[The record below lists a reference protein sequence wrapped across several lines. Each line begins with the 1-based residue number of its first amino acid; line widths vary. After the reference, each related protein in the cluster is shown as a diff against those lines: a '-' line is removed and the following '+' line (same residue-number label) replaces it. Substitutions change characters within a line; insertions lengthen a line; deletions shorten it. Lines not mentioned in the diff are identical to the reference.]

1 MIKHGVVMVTLLILT
16 LSLLGVVSASDEI
29 TASDVDLSL
38 NHENTQIEVTNDEYV
53 SVSNF
58 KSSDL
63 NDIKSS
69 CDDIEEDIPIYLN
82 SKNVVE
88 IENRALDSLI
98 GADFLLSSNGAG
110 VEGVVFVS
118 DVELFD
124 NGENNISVPI
134 DVASMEIESDLSDD
148 YYKFGHE
155 ITVSAN
161 EISRFESADGI
172 LVIAEV
178 GENEIDN
185 VAVENVL
192 NGINDAS
199 NGYVTYR
206 KGNLIKLSSME
217 SGLINIAFF
226 IKKGEFLTMVFYKT
240 GDITPIYSNNVGPQ
254 DSVGLWMKLEKFLSD
269 DGAPSSVKSL
279 SNGLS
284 ECVLSSGKSVYHD
297 FAALTLEHSMVQT
310 LLEYNLND
318 DTDLPLDNTG
328 KYIIGVSGDSDDN
341 AFIWYA
347 PDKSA
352 YFGVDSNDNKMIGY
366 NLEDNTFQS
375 RMITVMSYDQT
386 DIKEMVENNL
396 NPDESVMNETF
407 NAAGE
412 LTPNDI
418 RQIGVDAGK
427 KALDYFKSQG
437 IDVDKYYQ
445 NFYVLTSAG
454 HVKVNG
460 LDTYGPQL
468 IEAIDNLIWS
478 LVATICNVLG
488 MDINGGEAA
497 EMYEIGIG
505 TILGFI
511 NGIGSKAQEVWNAGV
526 NIIQGLWD
534 GLKSKVE
541 DIWNWCKDLASSI
554 VSVFTTEFDEH
565 SPSKVFEK
573 IGMNVDMG
581 LANGIANYADAVE
594 SSANRTANSA
604 INSMSRAIATIP
616 DLLDDNIDYEP
627 TIRPIMDLSNI
638 QNGASAIGSMMS
650 GYSITGR
657 YNLPRNNSVNVDVPV
672 SAGSRPVANIT
683 LNAKTINR
691 AEVDYLM
698 NRANNVLLE
707 SAISFKG

>member
-134 DVASMEIESDLSDD
+134 DVASVEIESDLSDD

-161 EISRFESADGI
+161 EISHFESAEGI

-297 FAALTLEHSMVQT
+297 FAALTLELGLVQT

-418 RQIGVDAGK
+418 RQIGVGAGK

-460 LDTYGPQL
+460 LDTYDAIGGIVDVFGYEICKNLISINTPLWKDLVFYFLWVSSADSDNIVSYGLKYVSESGKL
-468 IEAIDNLIWS
+468 IESGEVKRQGDAIAYDLGLYGKHPAPAPKHHTHYPQYVYPYDVCGLSLMGNNMANNTNITNQTNASSPNLS
-478 LVATICNVLG
+478 DVKKL
-488 MDINGGEAA
+488 EP
-497 EMYEIGIG
+497 
-505 TILGFI
+505 
-511 NGIGSKAQEVWNAGV
+511 K
-526 NIIQGLWD
+526 
-534 GLKSKVE
+534 KVE
-541 DIWNWCKDLASSI
+541 KPAGGGSPYNILYNI
-554 VSVFTTEFDEH
+554 V
-565 SPSKVFEK
+565 
-573 IGMNVDMG
+573 
-581 LANGIANYADAVE
+581 
-594 SSANRTANSA
+594 A
-604 INSMSRAIATIP
+604 ILILCVIF
-616 DLLDDNIDYEP
+616 
-627 TIRPIMDLSNI
+627 
-638 QNGASAIGSMMS
+638 GAS
-650 GYSITGR
+650 YSKR
-657 YNLPRNNSVNVDVPV
+657 
-672 SAGSRPVANIT
+672 
-683 LNAKTINR
+683 
-691 AEVDYLM
+691 
-698 NRANNVLLE
+698 
-707 SAISFKG
+707 

>member
-63 NDIKSS
+63 SDIKSS

-124 NGENNISVPI
+124 NGENNISIPI

-161 EISRFESADGI
+161 EISHFESADGI

-445 NFYVLTSAG
+445 NFYILTSAG

-460 LDTYGPQL
+460 LDTYDAIEGIIGVFGYEICKNLISINTPLWKDLVFYFLWVSSADSDNIVSYGLKYVSESGKL
-468 IEAIDNLIWS
+468 IESGEVKRQGDAIAYDLGLYGKHPAPAPKHHTHYPQYVYPYDVCGLSLMGNNMANNTNITNQTNASSPNLS
-478 LVATICNVLG
+478 DVKKL
-488 MDINGGEAA
+488 EP
-497 EMYEIGIG
+497 
-505 TILGFI
+505 
-511 NGIGSKAQEVWNAGV
+511 K
-526 NIIQGLWD
+526 
-534 GLKSKVE
+534 KVE
-541 DIWNWCKDLASSI
+541 KPAGGGSPYNILYNI
-554 VSVFTTEFDEH
+554 V
-565 SPSKVFEK
+565 
-573 IGMNVDMG
+573 
-581 LANGIANYADAVE
+581 
-594 SSANRTANSA
+594 A
-604 INSMSRAIATIP
+604 ILIICV
-616 DLLDDNIDYEP
+616 IF
-627 TIRPIMDLSNI
+627 
-638 QNGASAIGSMMS
+638 GAS
-650 GYSITGR
+650 YSKR
-657 YNLPRNNSVNVDVPV
+657 
-672 SAGSRPVANIT
+672 
-683 LNAKTINR
+683 
-691 AEVDYLM
+691 
-698 NRANNVLLE
+698 
-707 SAISFKG
+707 

>member
-53 SVSNF
+53 SASNF

-63 NDIKSS
+63 RDTLKS

-88 IENRALDSLI
+88 IENGALGSGI
-98 GADFLLSSNGAG
+98 GADYSFFSDYAGAEGIVFDSDIEFLN
-110 VEGVVFVS
+110 
-118 DVELFD
+118 
-124 NGENNISVPI
+124 NGEENNVSIPM
-134 DVASMEIESDLSDD
+134 DVQSMAIGSDLNDD
-148 YYKFGHE
+148 DYKFGHE

-161 EISRFESADGI
+161 EISHFELADEI

-185 VAVENVL
+185 VTVENVL

-199 NGYVTYR
+199 NGYITYR

-254 DSVGLWMKLEKFLSD
+254 DSAGLWMKLEELLSD
-269 DGAPSSVKSL
+269 EDGAPSSAKSL
-279 SNGLS
+279 SDRLS
-284 ECVLSSGKSVYHD
+284 EDVLSSGDNGYHD
-297 FAALTLEHSMVQT
+297 FAALTPEQSIIQN

-352 YFGVDSNDNKMIGY
+352 YFGVDSNDNNMIGF
-366 NLEDNTFQS
+366 NLEDNTFKS

-386 DIKEMVENNL
+386 NIKEMVENNL

-427 KALDYFKSQG
+427 KALDYFKSHG
-437 IDVDKYYQ
+437 IDVDKNYQ

-460 LDTYGPQL
+460 LDTYD
-468 IEAIDNLIWS
+468 AI
-478 LVATICNVLG
+478 
-488 MDINGGEAA
+488 GGIIDVFG
-497 EMYEIGIG
+497 YEICEN
-505 TILGFI
+505 LMSI
-511 NGIGSKAQEVWNAGV
+511 NTP
-526 NIIQGLWD
+526 LW
-534 GLKSKVE
+534 
-541 DIWNWCKDLASSI
+541 KDL
-554 VSVFTTEFDEH
+554 VFYFLW
-565 SPSKVFEK
+565 V
-573 IGMNVDMG
+573 
-581 LANGIANYADAVE
+581 
-594 SSANRTANSA
+594 SSANSDDILSYGLKYVSESGKLIESGEVKRQGD
-604 INSMSRAIATIP
+604 AIAY
-616 DLLDDNIDYEP
+616 DLGLYGKHPAPAPKHHTHYPQYVYPYDVCGLSLMGNNMANNTNVTNQTNASSLNLSDVKKLEPKKVEKQPASGGSPYNILYNVVA
-627 TIRPIMDLSNI
+627 ILII
-638 QNGASAIGSMMS
+638 CVIFGAS
-650 GYSITGR
+650 YSKR
-657 YNLPRNNSVNVDVPV
+657 
-672 SAGSRPVANIT
+672 
-683 LNAKTINR
+683 
-691 AEVDYLM
+691 
-698 NRANNVLLE
+698 
-707 SAISFKG
+707 